1 MTFVLYNHIGSGN
14 HGCEA
19 LVRTLAELLGREN
32 TMLLSERPEEEEKYG
47 ITNLIKVRNAL
58 NPVNKKSADFAKAY
72 LKLKISGDY
81 FSMDALPYYKAIDSL
96 NKSDILVSIGGDI
109 YCYDNY
115 PKYIQIHQH
124 ALKRIPDSILL
135 GCSVEPDSLK
145 DKKLVNDLKSYKL
158 ITARESITYHA
169 LKDAGIDQTVYC
181 PDSAFLLKTE
191 RTELP
196 SLFRPGNT
204 VGLNI
209 SPLVLKRSGN
219 DHLILD
225 NYKELIKYI
234 ITTTDQ
240 NIALIPHVVWKD
252 NDDRIPLQQ
261 LYDEFKDTNRICMVK
276 DQNAEKLKFIIS
288 QCSSFVGARTHA
300 TIAAY
305 STGVPTLVLGY
316 SVKSKGIARDL
327 FGTEEN
333 YVIPYPTI
341 QQTDDL
347 LNRYKWIQLHANDIH
362 KQLTIKSEE
371 YKQILKSEFQKV
383 SAIYE

>member
-276 DQNAEKLKFIIS
+276 DQFTVLFICWSKNTCNNCGIFNWCSNIS
-288 QCSSFVGARTHA
+288 AW
-300 TIAAY
+300 I
-305 STGVPTLVLGY
+305 
-316 SVKSKGIARDL
+316 
-327 FGTEEN
+327 FG
-333 YVIPYPTI
+333 
-341 QQTDDL
+341 
-347 LNRYKWIQLHANDIH
+347 
-362 KQLTIKSEE
+362 
-371 YKQILKSEFQKV
+371 KV
-383 SAIYE
+383 